1 MAEAMTDEIAEARA
15 RDARRW
21 FALAIALTATVIV
34 VLDNTVLSVAIP
46 TIMQEFHTTL
56 PALQWVI
63 TGYALTFAT
72 FLIIGGRLGD
82 LYGHRRVF
90 IVGAALF
97 GVGSLLASLSW
108 NVASLVVGEAIIE
121 GLGASLMLPATLAI
135 LSTTFSG
142 KERATAFAAWG
153 AVAGSAAGL
162 GPVLGGWLTSDY
174 SWRWSFRINVI
185 IAPLAIIGTLL
196 AIAPQAKR
204 KTREP
209 LDLPGAALV
218 AVGMFLLVFA
228 LSEGG
233 SYGWITP
240 IHDVTILGA
249 HLWPQTQPISIIPIV
264 LAAAAA
270 VLTAFYRVERKRERE
285 DRRPLFEFGLLHHRT
300 FRYGLLTTVVLAM
313 GQLGLGYALALFLQ
327 EGKHLTALHN
337 GLWVLPMGLSILL
350 TAPIGGRLAQ
360 RFGTPAVVRLGLAIQ
375 ATGLLWIALHVGPD
389 LTFLRLMPGLIGYGT
404 GVGWASA
411 QLTNLVLSDVPT
423 EKSGVAS
430 GTNTT
435 VRQVGSALGIAV
447 IGTLV
452 TTQTVSHAVR
462 EVDHSATLPPGV
474 RSQAAAQIHAASTGY
489 RPAPGTTSRAAAELG
504 QIMTRS
510 IGSGTRD
517 ALIFAACVVLVGLC
531 VSMLLPKDSASDAPR
546 QPGGPHDRTADLAE
560 ELAEELAGFV
570 AIDPE
575 AAISHAP
582 AVTSRRRVAA
592 RSRGGP
598 GSGHQP
604 LLGRARHRRASPG

>member
-1 MAEAMTDEIAEARA
+1 MTTARGAAPGEAAH
-15 RDARRW
+15 DARRW
-21 FALAIALTATVIV
+21 FTLAIALTATVIV

-46 TIMQEFHTTL
+46 TIMSEFHTTL
-56 PALQWVI
+56 PSLQWVI

-90 IVGAALF
+90 IVGAFLF
-97 GVGSLLASLSW
+97 GTGSLIASLSW
-108 NVASLVVGEAIIE
+108 NVPSLVVGEALIE

-142 KERATAFAAWG
+142 KERATAFGLWG

-174 SWRWSFRINVI
+174 SWRWSFRINVV
-185 IAPLAIIGTLL
+185 IAPLAIIGTIF

-204 KTREP
+204 KGPREP

-218 AVGMFLLVFA
+218 AIGMFLLVFG

-233 SYGWITP
+233 TYGWITP
-240 IHDVTILGA
+240 IHAVTILGA
-249 HLWPQTQPISIIPIV
+249 RVWPESMPVSAVPLVFLASIVI
-264 LAAAAA
+264 LS
-270 VLTAFYRVERKRERE
+270 TFYKVERRREQA
-285 DRRPLFEFGLLHHRT
+285 DRRPLFEFGLLKHRT
-300 FRYGLLTTVVLAM
+300 FRYGLTTTVVLSM

-327 EGKHLTALHN
+327 EGKRLTALHN
-337 GLWVLPMGLSILL
+337 GLWVLPMGLSVLFMSPL
-350 TAPIGGRLAQ
+350 GGRLAS
-360 RFGTPAVVRLGLAIQ
+360 RIGTTAVIRLGLAIQ
-375 ATGLLWIALHVGPD
+375 ATGLLWIAFHVGPG
-389 LTFLRLMPGLIGYGT
+389 LTFWRLMPGLIGYGT

-411 QLTNLVLSDVPT
+411 QLTNVVLSDVPR

-462 EVDHSATLPPGV
+462 SVAHSAALSPAA
-474 RSQAAAQIHAASTGY
+474 RAQATAQIHAASTGY
-489 RPAPGTTSRAAAELG
+489 RPASGSSPGALAELER
-504 QIMTRS
+504 IMSSS
-510 IGSGTRD
+510 IGSGTHD
-517 ALIFAACVVLVGLC
+517 ALLFAAAVVLIGLC
-531 VSMLLPKDSASDAPR
+531 VSMLLPKQPPSSDTIDAQAAGAPEPR
-546 QPGGPHDRTADLAE
+546 HHPNALVEELADFVPIDEAVELIDAGSIGQPGGPSIDDSGDDLSP
-560 ELAEELAGFV
+560 V
-570 AIDPE
+570 S
-575 AAISHAP
+575 AAKSEP
-582 AVTSRRRVAA
+582 T
-592 RSRGGP
+592 
-598 GSGHQP
+598 
-604 LLGRARHRRASPG
+604 